1 MDAAASI
8 TGLYTRH
15 GAAWAR
21 DRGDAPGTEAA
32 WIARLLALLP
42 PAAHVL
48 DIGCGSGAPIATA
61 IASAGHRV
69 TGLDASP
76 TLLDL
81 ARARLPDAEWIEA
94 DMRAMDL
101 GRRFDALVAWD
112 SFFHLDHDAQR
123 GMLPRFAAHAVPGAP
138 LLFTSG
144 PRHGVAMG
152 SYAGEPLFH
161 ASLDPAE
168 YRALLAAH
176 GFEVLDHRAE
186 DPAGGGHTV
195 WLARRA

>member
-1 MDAAASI
+1 
-8 TGLYTRH
+8 
-15 GAAWAR
+15 
-21 DRGDAPGTEAA
+21 
-32 WIARLLALLP
+32 
-42 PAAHVL
+42 
-48 DIGCGSGAPIATA
+48 
-61 IASAGHRV
+61 
-69 TGLDASP
+69 
-76 TLLDL
+76 
-81 ARARLPDAEWIEA
+81 
-94 DMRAMDL
+94 
-101 GRRFDALVAWD
+101 
-112 SFFHLDHDAQR
+112 
-123 GMLPRFAAHAVPGAP
+123 MLPRFAAHAVPGAP